1 VSVSD
6 AARASSRSPAAP
18 VTAGQADAD
27 RAVLAIARPHPNL
40 LWLYGLQSLAGL
52 FVAPLIF
59 VPFYFKYHTLRYRF
73 DEEGI
78 GASWGIL
85 FRREIRLTYRRIQ
98 DIHVKRN
105 LIERWLGIATVE
117 VQTASG
123 SSSAELAF
131 EGMDRFEEVRDFL
144 YRRMRGHEIA
154 GEPAAREGAAP
165 VVAGA
170 GDDVLGLL
178 ASIESELRAARVA
191 LERREG

>member
-1 VSVSD
+1 MSVSD
-6 AARASSRSPAAP
+6 PARASSRSPAAP
-18 VTAGQADAD
+18 VTAGQVEAD
-27 RAVLAIARPHPNL
+27 RAVFAIARPHPNL
-40 LWLYGLQSLAGL
+40 LWLYGLQSLLGL

-59 VPFYFKYHTLRYRF
+59 VPFYFRYHTLRYRF

-144 YRRMRGHEIA
+144 YRRMRGHEVS
-154 GEPAAREGAAP
+154 GEPAAREVSAPAA
-165 VVAGA
+165 A
-170 GDDVLGLL
+170 GDDVVGLL
-178 ASIESELRAARVA
+178 ASIESELRDARLA
-191 LERREG
+191 LERRQV

>member
-6 AARASSRSPAAP
+6 ATRAGSRSPAAP
-18 VTAGQADAD
+18 ATAGQADAD

-59 VPFYFKYHTLRYRF
+59 VPFYFRYHTLRYRF

-131 EGMDRFEEVRDFL
+131 EGMERFEEVRDFL

-154 GEPAAREGAAP
+154 GEPAAREAAAP

-178 ASIESELRAARVA
+178 ASIESELRAARLA

>member
-1 VSVSD
+1 
-6 AARASSRSPAAP
+6 
-18 VTAGQADAD
+18 VTAGQVDAD

-59 VPFYFKYHTLRYRF
+59 VPFYFRYHTLRYRF

-131 EGMDRFEEVRDFL
+131 EGMERFEEVRDFL

-178 ASIESELRAARVA
+178 ASIESELRAARLA